1 MQLLVSARGKNCSGF
16 RVTRCHPSLWFFI
29 SYLSERVAIFIAL
42 ATIAEKYWNVRVL
55 WHFAKCVLG
64 HRVKIDFLQWNF
76 TTFLLRSNI
85 NIFGGNNVSL
95 IRWYLITKF
104 IEAIKVQFEMEKYR
118 IIKNFLKN
126 IYLSIKNSFAP
137 FNYIQIFFYYIYP
150 LSSLNIIIVF
160 LTMIIVNNLIDLLI
174 L

>member
-1 MQLLVSARGKNCSGF
+1 MF
-16 RVTRCHPSLWFFI
+16 RIPCHALPSLVVIFHFI
-29 SYLSERVAIFIAL
+29 SLWEGRYIYSFSNDSREILKRSRAVTFREMRSGSSGEDWLS
-42 ATIAEKYWNVRVL
+42 TIR
-55 WHFAKCVLG
+55 
-64 HRVKIDFLQWNF
+64 NF

-104 IEAIKVQFEMEKYR
+104 IKVQFEMEKYR

-137 FNYIQIFFYYIYP
+137 FNYIQIFFYLYLP
-150 LSSLNIIIVF
+150 LIIP
-160 LTMIIVNNLIDLLI
+160 
-174 L
+174 